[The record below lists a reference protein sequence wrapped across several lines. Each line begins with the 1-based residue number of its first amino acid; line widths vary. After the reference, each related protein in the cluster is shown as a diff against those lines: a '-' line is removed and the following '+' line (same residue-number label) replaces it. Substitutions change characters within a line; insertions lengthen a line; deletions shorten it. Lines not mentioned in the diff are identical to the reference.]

1 MRVILSL
8 LTLLAGGGAIIA
20 IEANRFLCL
29 VVAFII
35 QLSLVISNS
44 CAQPIQTTTP
54 QLPEKPAVS
63 TLESYFLPTEEG
75 KWVLP
80 LYHSGRKP
88 RGTGKVYIAGV
99 GDFTFNASQVR
110 TVRDDIFHL
119 GYFSVFD
126 ILVHLS
132 EQGDIQLD
140 YHLDGKMDTHIID
153 GINGKAYWWYEA
165 KYSGG
170 WYESNVFRMD
180 MYPYKDGAEIRL
192 NTHRE
197 EYIARICRTF
207 GDEVVRRMRN
217 GGEVI
222 IPEVSIQGPR
232 GRAKTFKDV
241 KVTPHNTRSDIFQPG
256 IITALDILLSL
267 GEQGKLSGIKLT
279 WYDRIGGADPV
290 DSYWVEQIDEDVA
303 VGGCG
308 FVYET
313 GPDEFSGFAGSHIHI
328 PLDVRALVSPEYA
341 LWFWICL

>member
-1 MRVILSL
+1 M
-8 LTLLAGGGAIIA
+8 
-20 IEANRFLCL
+20 CL
-29 VVAFII
+29 VVALII
-35 QLSLVISNS
+35 PLSLVMINS
-44 CAQPIQTTTP
+44 CTPPIQTTSS
-54 QLPEKPAVS
+54 QLPEKSATRAPA
-63 TLESYFLPTEEG
+63 SYFLPTEDG

-80 LYHSGRKP
+80 LYYIGRKP
-88 RGTGKVYIAGV
+88 SGIGKVRIAGV
-99 GDFTFNASQVR
+99 GEFSFNASQIRAVR
-110 TVRDDIFHL
+110 TDVFQP

-126 ILVHLS
+126 ILVYLS

-180 MYPYKDGAEIRL
+180 MYPYKDGTEIRL

-232 GRAKTFKDV
+232 GRAKMLKDV
-241 KVTPHNTRSDIFQPG
+241 KVTPYNVRGDIFKPG

-267 GEQGKLSGIKLT
+267 GEQGKLSDIKLT
-279 WYDRIGGADPV
+279 WYDRIDGADPV

-313 GPDEFSGFAGSHIHI
+313 GPNEFSGFAGSHIHI
-328 PLDVRALVSPEYA
+328 PLDVRVIVSPEYA